1 MGVFGWFCS
10 FFLAFGPI
18 FLLLGLI
25 GGIVALSRS
34 PYRYRAIGG
43 IALNAV
49 GLAVF
54 IAILSSKAPH

>member
-1 MGVFGWFCS
+1 MGAAGWFCS

-25 GGIVALSRS
+25 GGIIALSKS
-34 PYRYRAIGG
+34 PYRSRAIGG

-54 IAILSSKAPH
+54 VAILISKASH

>member
-1 MGVFGWFCS
+1 MGAAGWFCS

-25 GGIVALSRS
+25 GGIIALTKS

-43 IALNAV
+43 IALNAL

-54 IAILSSKAPH
+54 VAILAGKTSH